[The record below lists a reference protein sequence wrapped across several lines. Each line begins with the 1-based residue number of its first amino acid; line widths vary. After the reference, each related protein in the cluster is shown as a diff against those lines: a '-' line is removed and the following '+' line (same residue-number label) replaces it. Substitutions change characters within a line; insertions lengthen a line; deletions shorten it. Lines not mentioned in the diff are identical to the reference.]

1 MALHAS
7 PLFIS
12 SHLMFIKVILSL
24 LCLLTVSSLSVDRR
38 KFWNQVA
45 SAGTLISLAQP
56 AFAANSQDAS
66 DKDKIV
72 KGYQRLTYLL
82 DNWDMETTICGRND
96 NPYNPCE
103 RSPIKVMEYLGYK
116 DTNDPLFKVEKTLM
130 RLQAEVP
137 REFDDEFQTAME
149 QAAEAAEEGSG
160 MAYISSWGE
169 ANPGGGKDRVE
180 LFIERSKNDV
190 IAVRDSLAT
199 VIRILDLKP

>member
-1 MALHAS
+1 
-7 PLFIS
+7 
-12 SHLMFIKVILSL
+12 MFIEIILSL
-24 LCLLTVSSLSVDRR
+24 LCLSTVSSFSVDRR
-38 KFWNQVA
+38 QFWNQVA
-45 SAGTLISLAQP
+45 SACTLISPAQP
-56 AFAANSQDAS
+56 ALAASQNAS
-66 DKDKIV
+66 DKDKVV

-82 DNWDMETTICGRND
+82 DNWDKETTICGKND

-149 QAAEAAEEGSG
+149 KAVEAAEEGSG

-190 IAVRDSLAT
+190 IAVHDSLAT
-199 VIRILDLKP
+199 IIRILDLKP

>member
-1 MALHAS
+1 M
-7 PLFIS
+7 I
-12 SHLMFIKVILSL
+12 IKVILGL
-24 LCLLTVSSLSVDRR
+24 LCLSTVSSFSVDRR
-38 KFWNQVA
+38 QFWNQVA
-45 SAGTLISLAQP
+45 SASAGTLISVAHAQP
-56 AFAANSQDAS
+56 ALAASQNKNAS

-82 DNWDMETTICGRND
+82 DNWDKETTICGRND

-149 QAAEAAEEGSG
+149 QVAEAAEEGSG

>member
-1 MALHAS
+1 
-7 PLFIS
+7 
-12 SHLMFIKVILSL
+12 MFPKLLLSL
-24 LCLLTVSSLSVDRR
+24 LWLSTVSAFSVDRR
-38 KFWNQVA
+38 QFGNQLA
-45 SAGTLISLAQP
+45 AGTTLIIAQP
-56 AFAANSQDAS
+56 ALAASQEAS

-82 DNWDMETTICGRND
+82 ENWDKETTICGRND

-116 DTNDPLFKVEKTLM
+116 GTNDPLFKVEKTLM
-130 RLQAEVP
+130 RLQGLVP
-137 REFDDEFQTAME
+137 SEFDGEFQAAME
-149 QAAEAAEEGSG
+149 KAAEAAEEGSG

-180 LFIERSKNDV
+180 LFIERSKKDV